1 MQSNPSREICF
12 LVLHQL
18 YKQAD
23 KVVGVD
29 VPFTGEHGLQ
39 GLTDSDRTD
48 AAAWLQASQLIVLS
62 RKVGEAS
69 LSTIGL
75 ATVERA
81 LAVQDEETTH
91 FPALVSFSGLS
102 QNSPLGLQ
110 QSTVQSW
117 LDQLSDCANSLALE
131 ESSEVTLDSTLTDLE
146 GRVQASGVD
155 AQVLLLSLQELKDSL

>member
-48 AAAWLQASQLIVLS
+48 AAAWLQASQLIVL
-62 RKVGEAS
+62 S